1 MKMNKFITM
10 ALVLSMTG
18 GVISSCSKNDDEK
31 TPEVVNDPM
40 KDIVEYY
47 INGRTTDKN
56 GAAVS
61 GATVKIDG
69 ETLTTDANGLFKATV
84 TEKGEYTVSVSKDG
98 YLNAE
103 GVAVI
108 ANNAANRNVVA
119 VSFTL
124 SEKSENV
131 NVTKEENEG
140 KIVVVT
146 PNDKKD
152 NLNEVKNGSALE
164 LPSDKVQDGG
174 LNISMSEYVQEQ
186 DAAGSKDGNAAVM
199 NVYVTTDKDVSA
211 DKVFIA
217 LANPTENGAS
227 FRSMYL
233 YRSSKTRAAESS
245 YTLVGE
251 TAYDSESNSYIY
263 ELKDGNVAGDYS
275 FRVPFTATVSSVQ
288 TEEVASGKYDNS
300 GNMNAVKDFK
310 IAYKA
315 KIGSEVT
322 SGFDAN
328 LNANLVSLMN
338 NAVSSQAGTNG
349 VSTVDYEATANI
361 SGNNIMYYKVENT
374 YVTTTYTFD
383 LTSGKASTTIKTY
396 TGTKVTYTQE
406 SADKHS
412 GGTSGSDK

>member
-1 MKMNKFITM
+1 MNKFITM

-140 KIVVVT
+140 I
-146 PNDKKD
+146 
-152 NLNEVKNGSALE
+152 EV
-164 LPSDKVQDGG
+164 
-174 LNISMSEYVQEQ
+174 Y
-186 DAAGSKDGNAAVM
+186 
-199 NVYVTTDKDVSA
+199 
-211 DKVFIA
+211 
-217 LANPTENGAS
+217 
-227 FRSMYL
+227 
-233 YRSSKTRAAESS
+233 
-245 YTLVGE
+245 
-251 TAYDSESNSYIY
+251 
-263 ELKDGNVAGDYS
+263 
-275 FRVPFTATVSSVQ
+275 
-288 TEEVASGKYDNS
+288 
-300 GNMNAVKDFK
+300 
-310 IAYKA
+310 
-315 KIGSEVT
+315 
-322 SGFDAN
+322 
-328 LNANLVSLMN
+328 
-338 NAVSSQAGTNG
+338 
-349 VSTVDYEATANI
+349 
-361 SGNNIMYYKVENT
+361 
-374 YVTTTYTFD
+374 
-383 LTSGKASTTIKTY
+383 
-396 TGTKVTYTQE
+396 
-406 SADKHS
+406 
-412 GGTSGSDK
+412 

>member
-1 MKMNKFITM
+1 
-10 ALVLSMTG
+10 
-18 GVISSCSKNDDEK
+18 
-31 TPEVVNDPM
+31 
-40 KDIVEYY
+40 
-47 INGRTTDKN
+47 
-56 GAAVS
+56 
-61 GATVKIDG
+61 
-69 ETLTTDANGLFKATV
+69 
-84 TEKGEYTVSVSKDG
+84 
-98 YLNAE
+98 
-103 GVAVI
+103 
-108 ANNAANRNVVA
+108 
-119 VSFTL
+119 
-124 SEKSENV
+124 
-131 NVTKEENEG
+131 
-140 KIVVVT
+140 
-146 PNDKKD
+146 
-152 NLNEVKNGSALE
+152 
-164 LPSDKVQDGG
+164 
-174 LNISMSEYVQEQ
+174 MSEYVQEQ

-251 TAYDSESNSYIY
+251 TAYDRESNSYIY